1 MFAPPI
7 CRRSRRN
14 ASGAELISPT
24 VRLVGFDE
32 DGGSSAN
39 IAASGASNWT
49 QRGVPSEAIKYVQSG
64 TLSAVT
70 VWLESS
76 LISSVASLRGMSK
89 ATVPRTRSPAWSVP
103 VCNMETPAPS
113 TAVSNS

>member
-1 MFAPPI
+1 VAIAGSGARQSNTDRAPRRAEEEGADTLFVGER
-7 CRRSRRN
+7 RRSRR
-14 ASGAELISPT
+14 A
-24 VRLVGFDE
+24 
-32 DGGSSAN
+32 
-39 IAASGASNWT
+39 
-49 QRGVPSEAIKYVQSG
+49 QRRDPRRARCASEAIKYVQSG

-89 ATVPRTRSPAWSVP
+89 AIVPRTRSPAWSVP